1 MYFLTIL
8 FIIVLIK
15 LYFNVKLKEQFL
27 LFTPTKFPTKE
38 DSNEPSEDT
47 TQYNEIKDY
56 YIKQIF
62 DKFEDL
68 ENLKNDIQSI
78 KDETKTI
85 QNKNEQ
91 LRNIN
96 AINKLKLNA

>member
-15 LYFNVKLKEQFL
+15 LYLNVNFKEQFL
-27 LFTPTKFPTKE
+27 LFTPKKIPTKE
-38 DSNEPSEDT
+38 DSNEPSEGT
-47 TQYNEIKDY
+47 TEYDEKKDF

-85 QNKNEQ
+85 QNKNEE

-96 AINKLKLNA
+96 ARNKLKLNA